1 MGAEIEL
8 RGIVVILIKALE
20 HLIGR
25 HFE

>member
-20 HLIGR
+20 HLISR